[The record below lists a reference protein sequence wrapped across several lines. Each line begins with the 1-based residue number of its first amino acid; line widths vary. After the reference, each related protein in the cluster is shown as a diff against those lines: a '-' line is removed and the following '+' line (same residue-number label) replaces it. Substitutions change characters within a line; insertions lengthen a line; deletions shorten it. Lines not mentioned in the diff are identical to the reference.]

1 MARNERSCGRTISNL
16 VLLSHTV
23 GKRQVI
29 GPEKQPEVR
38 VGRVTKME
46 KPTVRQGFPAWVVS
60 DGDAH

>member
-1 MARNERSCGRTISNL
+1 MRDHVEGLSNL

-29 GPEKQPEVR
+29 EPEKQPEVR

-46 KPTVRQGFPAWVVS
+46 KPTVHQRYPAWVVS
-60 DGDAH
+60 DGAAH